1 MSGPGELGH
10 NPKTRMQLAS
20 GSAPIFVSVLLIV
33 VGLGFP
39 QEGTPTSEGPPIVA
53 VIPVKGMVDTGLA
66 TYMERAIGRAR
77 QAGASYMIFEIDTPG
92 GLVDS
97 GTDIH
102 SLLIGITDAKTV
114 AFVTNQALSAGAL
127 IALSCNSLVMKK
139 GTRIGDVEPI
149 TVTAEGMKE
158 LGEKYQTNLR
168 AIFRVNAER
177 NGYPEKLSEAM
188 VTKEL
193 EVLRVTLED
202 GKETYLTSDEFD
214 RLSEEEKKGAK
225 TEVIVREGELLTM
238 TSAEAKELGFADAV
252 VVDRAELLDF
262 YDLGEAKVVEMIP
275 TWSEELARL
284 IQRYGIIF
292 LGLGLLGIYLEIKTP
307 GFGVPGILGISCLV
321 IFFLGKYVV
330 GLAEEVDI
338 LLFVIGIA
346 LLALE
351 IFVIPGFGVAGIL
364 GILFIIA
371 GIYLASV
378 PFWIPRELPDFQRLT
393 TWAWQFSLALGS
405 VVVIGFILARYLPRV
420 GLPGKLM
427 ITAQEKVSEGYVAGR
442 REEEG
447 LDGKV
452 GISVTKLRPAGKA
465 EIDDRVLDVV
475 AEGEFIEKGEKVVVV
490 NARGTKVVVRKA

>member
-1 MSGPGELGH
+1 
-10 NPKTRMQLAS
+10 
-20 GSAPIFVSVLLIV
+20 
-33 VGLGFP
+33 
-39 QEGTPTSEGPPIVA
+39 
-53 VIPVKGMVDTGLA
+53 
-66 TYMERAIGRAR
+66 
-77 QAGASYMIFEIDTPG
+77 
-92 GLVDS
+92 
-97 GTDIH
+97 
-102 SLLIGITDAKTV
+102 
-114 AFVTNQALSAGAL
+114 
-127 IALSCNSLVMKK
+127 MKK

-475 AEGEFIEKGEKVVVV
+475 TEGEFVEKGERVVVV